1 MKPPQIVNRRV
12 KGSFGVFLFLPRIS
26 LFLTPIAAGFALLRS
41 FLNNGQMVD
50 RTAIIEKDIAIL
62 RIRCPSAERG
72 RASLPRPPARP
83 SSVSLPFPPSLSRRC
98 RSRTKCLIEFQT
110 RQLHR
115 SVIGLA
121 DAADTVLKETDK
133 NSESFTVHRSP
144 AQARFDPTPAAAS
157 ARRQRLRIL
166 MPRESERP
174 ENEISVPADQRA
186 RYGEDPNCRGIQTKE
201 ERNPKLRYVSA
212 IALIPESSGN

>member
-1 MKPPQIVNRRV
+1 MCSLSGRHFVSISERKCLARSLYLFELV
-12 KGSFGVFLFLPRIS
+12 KMLF
-26 LFLTPIAAGFALLRS
+26 
-41 FLNNGQMVD
+41 
-50 RTAIIEKDIAIL
+50 
-62 RIRCPSAERG
+62 
-72 RASLPRPPARP
+72 PRPR
-83 SSVSLPFPPSLSRRC
+83 PFPPSLSRRC

-115 SVIGLA
+115 SVIGLS

-186 RYGEDPNCRGIQTKE
+186 RYGKDPNCRGIQTKE

-212 IALIPESSGN
+212 IALIPELSGN